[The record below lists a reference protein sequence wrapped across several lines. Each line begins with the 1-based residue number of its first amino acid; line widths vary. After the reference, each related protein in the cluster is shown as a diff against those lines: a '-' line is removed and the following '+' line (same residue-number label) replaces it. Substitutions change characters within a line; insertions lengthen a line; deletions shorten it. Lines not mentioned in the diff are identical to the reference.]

1 MKTRNNVQKTNG
13 KSTGVA
19 ATILAIALAISNLS
33 FANGNSMNSF
43 NAMLEEEIE
52 NTLELENWMTNETNF
67 YASVSVDLESEKAL
81 DMEEWMV
88 AERNFFSEINIE
100 NSSEEAMEME
110 EWMVNEKVFKAKKEN
125 REKTSDRS
133 DNVKPHASQ
142 KKFGTRTFI
151 VKEQKDPELKIESW
165 MLDYRYWN

>member
-1 MKTRNNVQKTNG
+1 MKTKNNVQKTNG

-19 ATILAIALAISNLS
+19 ATIFAIALAISNLS
-33 FANGNSMNSF
+33 FASGNTMNAL
-43 NAMLEEEIE
+43 NAILEEEIE

-67 YASVSVDLESEKAL
+67 YASVSVDVESEKVL

-88 AERNFFSEINIE
+88 AENNFFSEMNIE
-100 NSSEEAMEME
+100 NSSEETMEME
-110 EWMVNEKVFKAKKEN
+110 DWMVDEKVFEAKIEN
-125 REKTSDRS
+125 RKKTENSS
-133 DNVKPHASQ
+133 ENVKPKTTQ

-151 VKEQKDPELKIESW
+151 VKEQKDPELKIERW